1 MPARPVPAIAAE
13 AKPAVVEQTVPSA
26 PASVAAAE
34 PPIATES
41 PKQPDVR
48 TEPYWRDGTF
58 TGWGTS
64 RHGDIK
70 AQVVIRDGRIVESG
84 IVSCETRYP
93 CDVIERII
101 PQPVQ
106 FQSPEVDR
114 VSRATES
121 ADAYYYALVNA
132 LAEALVEPSL
142 QAAAPK

>member
-1 MPARPVPAIAAE
+1 MPD
-13 AKPAVVEQTVPSA
+13 KPAVAQQAEPAA
-26 PASVAAAE
+26 PVAVVAAE
-34 PPIATES
+34 PEIPAGAPNEAAA
-41 PKQPDVR
+41 R
-48 TEPYWRDGTF
+48 TEAYWRDGTF

-93 CDVIERII
+93 CDVIEKII
-101 PQPVQ
+101 PQPVY

-132 LAEALVEPSL
+132 LAEAVVEPAL

>member
-1 MPARPVPAIAAE
+1 MEVQPEPE
-13 AKPAVVEQTVPSA
+13 AP
-26 PASVAAAE
+26 
-34 PPIATES
+34 
-41 PKQPDVR
+41 
-48 TEPYWRDGTF
+48 TEPYWRDGTY

-70 AQVVIRDGRIVESG
+70 AQVVIRDGYIVESG

-101 PQPVQ
+101 NQPVEW
-106 FQSPEVDR
+106 QSPDVDR

-121 ADAYYYALVNA
+121 ADAYYHALVNA
-132 LAEALVEPSL
+132 LSEALVMPAR